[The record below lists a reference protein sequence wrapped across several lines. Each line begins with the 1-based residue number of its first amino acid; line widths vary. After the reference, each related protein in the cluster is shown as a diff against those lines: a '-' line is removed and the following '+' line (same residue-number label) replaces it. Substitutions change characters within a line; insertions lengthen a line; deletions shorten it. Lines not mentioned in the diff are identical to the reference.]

1 MLKQVVI
8 CLSMLATGCGSC
20 ADVVVPVSVVAPA
33 PVLLQSDAGTVCN
46 AVRLNA
52 GIVATAAHCLEG
64 GASFTLTEGGFL
76 LPADAPRL
84 HPAYPLADLAN
95 VARFDLAKLSVV
107 APVWQVGRVVIQP
120 VEPGPV
126 EIVALTQGG
135 ATRVVR
141 CQYLGR
147 SGTLVELAC
156 AVDLGWSGAPVV
168 QNGAL
173 VGILSARGRS
183 GLTDIVQMTDA
194 MYLDSF

>member
-1 MLKQVVI
+1 MI
-8 CLSMLATGCGSC
+8 FFSALAAGCSSGV
-20 ADVVVPVSVVAPA
+20 AVDWPLPVAAPV
-33 PVLLQSDAGTVCN
+33 PVLLQSDLGTVCN

-52 GIVATAAHCLEG
+52 STVATAAHCLEE
-64 GASFTLTEGGFL
+64 GARFTLTEGGFV

-84 HPAYPLADLAN
+84 HPAYPLEESQKA
-95 VARFDLAKLSVV
+95 ARFDLAKLSVA
-107 APVWQVGRVVIQP
+107 APLGWSGQVVIRP

-126 EIVALTQGG
+126 DIVAMTQGG

-147 SGTLVELAC
+147 FGTLMELAC

-168 QNGAL
+168 QDRAL

-183 GLTDIVQMTDA
+183 DQTEIVQITDA
-194 MYLDSF
+194 IYLETF